1 LSTQNILYSLDDEIV
16 TITFN
21 RPERMNAISVEMEA
35 EIHEA
40 LDAADLDPKARVII
54 ITGQNNTFS
63 AGYDMAPAGGRDAD
77 PQSRS
82 MADYVEYWQR
92 RDGQSIV
99 SWSHMWRLGKPIIAA
114 VNGWALGG
122 GFWYALAADITIAS
136 DRAVFG
142 QPEVRHISRST
153 YLFGAICGWK
163 NANRWALTGDHFD
176 ANEAH
181 RIGIVNEVVPHEK
194 LMENARAL
202 AQRIALV
209 PEPSVRLN
217 KAIMMQSMQAA
228 GLQAGLLVDGALS
241 ALAHVSHNDQR
252 EKLFETQRTKGTKA
266 YLEMRDGP
274 FQPEPMGPRSVAAQQ
289 AKRALK
295 PKS

>member
-1 LSTQNILYSLDDEIV
+1 LSRKYILYSLDDGIV
-16 TITFN
+16 TITLN
-21 RPERMNAISVEMEA
+21 RPDRVNAISVEMEQ
-35 EIHEA
+35 EIH
-40 LDAADLDPKARVII
+40 DAFDTADHDANARVII
-54 ITGQNNTFS
+54 LTGVGNTFS
-63 AGYDMAPAGGRDAD
+63 AGYDMAPANGRDAD

-82 MADYVEYWQR
+82 MADFVEYWQR
-92 RDGQSIV
+92 RDSHSIV

-122 GFWYALAADITIAS
+122 GFWYALASDITIAS

-142 QPEVRHISRST
+142 QPEIRHISRST

-176 ANEAH
+176 AAEAY
-181 RIGIVNEVVPHEK
+181 RLGIVNEVVEHDK
-194 LMENARAL
+194 LMESARSL
-202 AQRIALV
+202 ARRIALV

-228 GLQAGLLVDGALS
+228 GMNAGLLVDSAIS
-241 ALAHVSHNDQR
+241 ALAHVSHNEQR

-274 FQPEPMGPRSVAAQQ
+274 FQPEPMGPRSKQNQ
-289 AKRALK
+289 
-295 PKS
+295 KSKK